1 MNPADGWSCIKEL
14 QWKGAYKKA
23 NSYSWVGIESVRNW
37 WFSQCRHYFLVKFN
51 CLMPANGNGSL
62 CINP

>member
-1 MNPADGWSCIKEL
+1 MGDLALKNFNERGHIKKQIHIHEL
-14 QWKGAYKKA
+14 K
-23 NSYSWVGIESVRNW
+23 ESVRNW